1 MDIVLLE
8 LVLWAGLIC
17 FLWVMKDSLG
27 KIESELEK
35 SAAQK
40 AASQAR
46 RGDRDGEA
54 RPDRLSEPIGSLG
67 GDTIYRFA
75 VIDGKTYEFDHV
87 AIRKEAR
94 LAANERLLPPGLVY
108 RQRGEDEAREAR

>member
-40 AASQAR
+40 TPAGAGRAAGQAS
-46 RGDRDGEA
+46 
-54 RPDRLSEPIGSLG
+54 PDRLSEPIGKLG
-67 GDTIYRFA
+67 DAIIYRFA
-75 VIDGKTYEFDHV
+75 VIDGKTYEFDCV
-87 AIRKEAR
+87 SAGTKAGLKPNQRCI
-94 LAANERLLPPGLVY
+94 PPGLIYIERAGTVLPA
-108 RQRGEDEAREAR
+108 EDR